1 MVATNAFGMGIDKAD
16 LRFVVHD
23 QMPASLDAYYQE
35 SGRAGRDGLPARC
48 VLLYQRR
55 DRAVQHFFL
64 GGRSFTEAELARVLA
79 APAPDAAADLAGL
92 QQATGL
98 PRARPLRL
106 ARRAAAGA
114 AMPQGAHGRRRCRL
128 AAGSCAA
135 QRPGAG
141 RTGAGR
147 ARTPPGKAAQA
158 AGQVDY
164 AESGACRWNVLQ
176 AALEGERR
184 AEGCGHCDNCVRMR
198 QLAAVDVLVPA
209 MAGVACAGAGAPP
222 TAPH

>member
-1 MVATNAFGMGIDKAD
+1 LLA
-16 LRFVVHD
+16 
-23 QMPASLDAYYQE
+23 
-35 SGRAGRDGLPARC
+35 
-48 VLLYQRR
+48 VLL
-55 DRAVQHFFL
+55 
-64 GGRSFTEAELARVLA
+64 
-79 APAPDAAADLAGL
+79 
-92 QQATGL
+92 QA
-98 PRARPLRL
+98 
-106 ARRAAAGA
+106 
-114 AMPQGAHGRRRCRL
+114 RRCRKARTAEGGAGWLL
-128 AAGSCAA
+128 AAAPRSAPA
-135 QRPGAG
+135 LAE
-141 RTGAGR
+141 TGAGR